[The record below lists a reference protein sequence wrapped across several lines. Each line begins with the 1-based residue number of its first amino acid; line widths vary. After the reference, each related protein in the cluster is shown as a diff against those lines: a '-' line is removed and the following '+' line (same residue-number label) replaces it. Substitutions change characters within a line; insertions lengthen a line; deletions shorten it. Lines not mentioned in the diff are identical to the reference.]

1 MSIIKGISTLLR
13 KTLFKMDNRL
23 FFLITKT
30 ENAMNVYIKQ
40 QFLKAGLKVTPGQL
54 AILFLLKGKN
64 RQTMTELSQSLE
76 TDNSAV
82 TRSIDRLER
91 AGLVERNSSA
101 SDRREYRI
109 TITGD
114 GISETERVGK
124 VIAAVNKKIESEFSS
139 KELDAFK
146 ATLLKMYSIFR

>member
-1 MSIIKGISTLLR
+1 
-13 KTLFKMDNRL
+13 MDNRV

-40 QFLKAGLKVTPGQL
+40 QFLKAGLKVTPAQL

-64 RQTMTELSQSLE
+64 GQTMTELSQGLE

-101 SDRREYRI
+101 TDRREYRI

-114 GISETERVGK
+114 GISETERVK
-124 VIAAVNKKIESEFSS
+124 RVIAAINKKIESEFSS

>member
-40 QFLKAGLKVTPGQL
+40 QFLKAGLKVTPAQL

-82 TRSIDRLER
+82 TRSVDRLER

-101 SDRREYRI
+101 SDRRECHI
-109 TITGD
+109 TITED
-114 GISETERVGK
+114 GVAETERVKK
-124 VIAAVNKKIESEFSS
+124 VIASINKKIESEFSS

-146 ATLLKMYSIFR
+146 ATLLKMYSLFR